1 MRFSVRGLL
10 CLAVSVAFTLG
21 SSLAASL
28 TPPRVGKSPGVTR
41 VVLDLPEGATYSLE
55 PLGAAM
61 RVTLPGQDFAPA
73 LKKIRQA
80 EMTGFTLENGSGNA
94 IMTLVTPQGVSSRS
108 GYRETVLSPAQ
119 GKTGSRLVLD
129 FSGAYA
135 DITPLQPRGMFTF
148 QKAIGTRFTAVI
160 DPGHGGKDPGARGVV
175 TEEPLNLDVAKRV
188 TALLQAAGV
197 DVLMTRSNSG
207 TLVDDKALDLASRAA
222 QSRGKT
228 VFVSIHAN
236 ARPPS
241 KVNSTFGTE
250 VYFYSPDKVPNLFPP
265 AIVPEPLR
273 SLEPPPVNAI
283 SGGLEKFAEAL
294 QALDGL
300 TKPPVPTPPGQIPG
314 EPSPSRDEA
323 GFSRPT
329 QTNPSISTNIIEP
342 DLSYLP
348 LEPTNLAGSPERAA
362 ASQQLALN
370 VLSSVLGSAASF
382 NGGTRN
388 ADYFVIK
395 QSECPAILV
404 EMGYVTHPVEGQQLK
419 LTNYLDRI
427 AYGIGYGVLEYL
439 ENNANGI

>member
-1 MRFSVRGLL
+1 M
-10 CLAVSVAFTLG
+10 AITVACTLG
-21 SSLAASL
+21 TAFAASL
-28 TPPRVGKSPGVTR
+28 TEPRIGKSPGVSR

-61 RVTLPGQDFAPA
+61 RVTLPGQDFTPV
-73 LKKIRQA
+73 LKKTRQA
-80 EMTGFTLENGSGNA
+80 EMPGYTLENGGGNA

-108 GYRETVLSPAQ
+108 GYRESVLSPAQ

-135 DITPLQPRGMFTF
+135 DITPLQPKGTFAF
-148 QKAIGTRFTAVI
+148 QKAIGTRFMAVI
-160 DPGHGGKDPGARGVV
+160 DPGHGGKDPGARGVL

-197 DVLMTRSNSG
+197 DVLMTRTNSG
-207 TLVDDKALDLASRAA
+207 TLSEDKALDLSSRAA

-236 ARPPS
+236 ARPPRNA
-241 KVNSTFGTE
+241 NSNFGTE
-250 VYFYSPDKVPNLFPP
+250 VYYYSPEKVPNLFPP

-273 SLEPPPVNAI
+273 SLESLPVNAI
-283 SGGLEKFAEAL
+283 TGGLEKLGEAL
-294 QALDGL
+294 QVLDGMP
-300 TKPPVPTPPGQIPG
+300 KPPAPTPPGQIPV

-323 GFSRPT
+323 GFSSPNQSDQIAPT
-329 QTNPSISTNIIEP
+329 DGIEP

-348 LEPTNLAGSPERAA
+348 LEPTKLAGSPERAA
-362 ASQQLALN
+362 SSQQLALN
-370 VLSSVLGSAASF
+370 VLSSVLGSVASF
-382 NGGTRN
+382 NGGARN

-395 QSECPAILV
+395 ESECPAILV

-419 LTNYLDRI
+419 DTNYLDRI
-427 AYGIGYGVLEYL
+427 AYGISYGVLEFL
-439 ENNANGI
+439 ENSSNGI

>member
-1 MRFSVRGLL
+1 M
-10 CLAVSVAFTLG
+10 AVSVAFALAPAF
-21 SSLAASL
+21 AASL
-28 TPPRVGKSPGVTR
+28 TPPRVGKSPGVSR

>member
-1 MRFSVRGLL
+1 M
-10 CLAVSVAFTLG
+10 AITMATAFG
-21 SSLAASL
+21 PALAASL
-28 TPPRVGKSPGVTR
+28 TAPRIGKSPGVSR

-61 RVTLPGQDFAPA
+61 RVTIPGQDFTPA
-73 LKKIRQA
+73 LKKTRQA
-80 EMTGFTLENGSGNA
+80 EMPGYTLENGGGNA
-94 IMTLVTPQGVSSRS
+94 IMTLITPQGVSSRS

-135 DITPLQPRGMFTF
+135 DITPLQPKGTFAF

-160 DPGHGGKDPGARGVV
+160 DPGHGGKDPGARGVL

-197 DVLMTRSNSG
+197 DVLMTRTNSG
-207 TLVDDKALDLASRAA
+207 TLSEDKALDLASRAA

-236 ARPPS
+236 ARPPRNA
-241 KVNSTFGTE
+241 NSNFGTE
-250 VYFYSPDKVPNLFPP
+250 VYYYSPEKVPNLFPP
-265 AIVPEPLR
+265 ALVPEPLR
-273 SLEPPPVNAI
+273 SLESLPVNAI
-283 SGGLEKFAEAL
+283 TGGLEKLGEAL
-294 QALDGL
+294 QVLEGQPKTL
-300 TKPPVPTPPGQIPG
+300 VPTPPGQIPV

-323 GFSRPT
+323 GFLNPT
-329 QTNPSISTNIIEP
+329 QPDSSTPNNSVEP

-348 LEPTNLAGSPERAA
+348 LEPTKLANSPERAA
-362 ASQQLALN
+362 ASQQMALN
-370 VLSSVLGSAASF
+370 VLSSVLGSAASH
-382 NGGTRN
+382 NGGARN

-395 QSECPAILV
+395 ESECPAILV

-419 LTNYLDRI
+419 DTNYLDRI
-427 AYGIGYGVLEYL
+427 AYGISYGVLEYL
-439 ENNANGI
+439 ENATSGI

>member
-1 MRFSVRGLL
+1 MRSSVRGLL
-10 CLAVSVAFTLG
+10 CLAITLAYTLG
-21 SSLAASL
+21 SALAASL
-28 TPPRVGKSPGVTR
+28 TEPRIGKSPGVSR

-61 RVTLPGQDFAPA
+61 RVTLPGQDFTPV

-80 EMTGFTLENGSGNA
+80 EMTGYTLENGGGNA
-94 IMTLVTPQGVSSRS
+94 IMTLVTPQGVSSRN
-108 GYRETVLSPAQ
+108 GFRESVLSPAQ

-135 DITPLQPRGMFTF
+135 DITPLQPKGTFAF

-160 DPGHGGKDPGARGVV
+160 DPGHGGKDPGARGVL

-197 DVLMTRSNSG
+197 DVLMTRTNSG
-207 TLVDDKALDLASRAA
+207 TLSEDKALDLASRAA

-236 ARPPS
+236 ARPPRNA
-241 KVNSTFGTE
+241 NSNFGTE
-250 VYFYSPDKVPNLFPP
+250 VYYYSPEKVPNLFPP
-265 AIVPEPLR
+265 ANVPEPLR
-273 SLEPPPVNAI
+273 SLESLPINAMT
-283 SGGLEKFAEAL
+283 GGLEKLGEAL
-294 QALDGL
+294 QVLEGSP
-300 TKPPVPTPPGQIPG
+300 KPPAPTSPGQIPS

-323 GFSRPT
+323 GFSSPNQPDQIAPT
-329 QTNPSISTNIIEP
+329 DGIEP

-348 LEPTNLAGSPERAA
+348 LEPTTLAASPERAN

-382 NGGTRN
+382 NGGARN

-395 QSECPAILV
+395 ESECPAILV
-404 EMGYVTHPVEGQQLK
+404 EIGYVTHPVEGQQLK
-419 LTNYLDRI
+419 DTNYLDRI
-427 AYGIGYGVLEYL
+427 AYGISYGVLEYL
-439 ENNANGI
+439 ENNTDGI

>member
-1 MRFSVRGLL
+1 MAIT
-10 CLAVSVAFTLG
+10 LACTLG
-21 SSLAASL
+21 PAFAASL
-28 TPPRVGKSPGVTR
+28 TPPRIGKSPGTSR

-61 RVTLPGQDFAPA
+61 RVTLPGQDFTPA
-73 LKKIRQA
+73 LKKTRQA
-80 EMTGFTLENGSGNA
+80 EMTGYTLENGNGNA

-108 GYRETVLSPAQ
+108 GYRESVLSPAQ

-135 DITPLQPRGMFTF
+135 NITPLQPKGTFTF
-148 QKAIGTRFTAVI
+148 QKAIGAHFTAVI
-160 DPGHGGKDPGARGVV
+160 DPGHGGKDPGARGVL

-197 DVLMTRSNSG
+197 DVLMTRTNSG
-207 TLVDDKALDLASRAA
+207 TLSEDKALDLASRAA

-236 ARPPS
+236 ARPPRNA
-241 KVNSTFGTE
+241 NSNFGTE
-250 VYFYSPDKVPNLFPP
+250 VYYYSPEKVPNLFPP

-273 SLEPPPVNAI
+273 SLELLPVNAI
-283 SGGLEKFAEAL
+283 TGGLEKLGEAL
-294 QALDGL
+294 QVLDGMP
-300 TKPPVPTPPGQIPG
+300 KSPAPTPPVQIPV

-323 GFSRPT
+323 GFSSPNQSDQIAPT
-329 QTNPSISTNIIEP
+329 DGIEP

-348 LEPTNLAGSPERAA
+348 LEPTKLAESPERAS

-382 NGGTRN
+382 NGGARN

-395 QSECPAILV
+395 ESECPAILV
-404 EMGYVTHPVEGQQLK
+404 EMGYVTHPIEGQQLK
-419 LTNYLDRI
+419 DTNYLDRI
-427 AYGIGYGVLEYL
+427 AYGISYGVLEFL
-439 ENNANGI
+439 ENSSNGI

>member
-1 MRFSVRGLL
+1 M
-10 CLAVSVAFTLG
+10 AVTVAYTLG
-21 SSLAASL
+21 PALAASL
-28 TPPRVGKSPGVTR
+28 AEPRVGKSPGVSR

-61 RVTLPGQDFAPA
+61 RVTLPGQDFAPT
-73 LKKIRQA
+73 LKKTRQA
-80 EMTGFTLENGSGNA
+80 EMTGYTLENGGGDA

-108 GYRETVLSPAQ
+108 GYRESVLSPAQ

-135 DITPLQPRGMFTF
+135 DITPLQPKGVFAF

-160 DPGHGGKDPGARGVV
+160 DPGHGGKDPGARGVL

-197 DVLMTRSNSG
+197 DVLMTRTNSG
-207 TLVDDKALDLASRAA
+207 TLSEDKALDLASRAA

-236 ARPPS
+236 ARPPR
-241 KVNSTFGTE
+241 NANNNFGTE
-250 VYFYSPDKVPNLFPP
+250 VYYYSPEKVPNLFPP
-265 AIVPEPLR
+265 IIVPEPLR
-273 SLEPPPVNAI
+273 SLDTLPVNAI
-283 SGGLEKFAEAL
+283 TGGLEKLGEAL
-294 QALDGL
+294 QVLDGV
-300 TKPPVPTPPGQIPG
+300 TKPSTPIPPGQIPV
-314 EPSPSRDEA
+314 EPGPSRDEA
-323 GFSRPT
+323 GFLSPT
-329 QTNPSISTNIIEP
+329 QTDQSAPTDGIEP

-348 LEPTNLAGSPERAA
+348 LEPTKLAESPERAS

-382 NGGTRN
+382 NGGARN

-395 QSECPAILV
+395 ESQCPAILV

-419 LTNYLDRI
+419 DTNYLDRI
-427 AYGIGYGVLEYL
+427 AYGISYGVLEFL
-439 ENNANGI
+439 ENSVTGI

>member
-1 MRFSVRGLL
+1 MAASMA
-10 CLAVSVAFTLG
+10 LALTPA
-21 SSLAASL
+21 LAATLSA
-28 TPPRVGKSPGVTR
+28 PRIGKSPGVSR
-41 VVLDLPEGATYSLE
+41 VVLDLPEAATYSLE
-55 PLGAAM
+55 PIGAAM
-61 RVTLPGQDFAPA
+61 RVTISEQSFTPA
-73 LKKIRQA
+73 LKKTRQA
-80 EMTGFTLENGSGNA
+80 EMTGYTLENGGGNA
-94 IMTLVTPQGVSSRS
+94 ILTLVTPQGVSSRS
-108 GYRETVLSPAQ
+108 GYRESVLSPAQ

-135 DITPLQPRGMFTF
+135 DITPLKPKGTFTF

-197 DVLMTRSNSG
+197 DVLMTRTNSG
-207 TLVDDKALDLASRAA
+207 TLSEDKALDLASRAA

-236 ARPPS
+236 ARPPRNATS
-241 KVNSTFGTE
+241 NFGTE
-250 VYFYSPDKVPNLFPP
+250 VYYYSPEKVPNLFPP

-273 SLEPPPVNAI
+273 SLESLPVNAI
-283 SGGLEKFAEAL
+283 TGGLEKLGEAL
-294 QALDGL
+294 QVLDGV
-300 TKPPVPTPPGQIPG
+300 TKPTAPKPPGQVPI

-323 GFSRPT
+323 GFSSPA
-329 QTNPSISTNIIEP
+329 QTNLAVPTDGIEP

-348 LEPTNLAGSPERAA
+348 LEPTKLANSPERAA

-395 QSECPAILV
+395 ESECPAILV

-419 LTNYLDRI
+419 DSNYLDRI
-427 AYGIGYGVLEYL
+427 AYGISHGVLEFL
-439 ENNANGI
+439 ENSANGI

>member
-1 MRFSVRGLL
+1 M
-10 CLAVSVAFTLG
+10 AVSVAFALAPAF
-21 SSLAASL
+21 AASL
-28 TPPRVGKSPGVTR
+28 TPPRVGKSPGVSR

-135 DITPLQPRGMFTF
+135 DITPLQPKGMFTF

-197 DVLMTRSNSG
+197 DVLMTRTNSG

-236 ARPPS
+236 ARPPR
-241 KVNSTFGTE
+241 NANGNFGTE
-250 VYFYSPDKVPNLFPP
+250 VYYYSPEKVPNLFPP
-265 AIVPEPLR
+265 AVVPEPLR
-273 SLEPPPVNAI
+273 SLESLPSNAI
-283 SGGLEKFAEAL
+283 TGGLEKLGEAL
-294 QALDGL
+294 QVLDGV
-300 TKPPVPTPPGQIPG
+300 TKPLTPSPPGQIPI
-314 EPSPSRDEA
+314 ESSPSRDEA
-323 GFSRPT
+323 GFSSPNQSDQRVPT
-329 QTNPSISTNIIEP
+329 DTSDP

-348 LEPTNLAGSPERAA
+348 LEPTKLANNPERAA

-370 VLSSVLGSAASF
+370 VLSSVLGSTASF

-395 QSECPAILV
+395 ESQCPAILV
-404 EMGYVTHPVEGQQLK
+404 EMGYVTHPVEGAQLK
-419 LTNYLDRI
+419 DTNYLDRI

>member
-1 MRFSVRGLL
+1 MRSTLRWLMWMAITMAF
-10 CLAVSVAFTLG
+10 AFTPAF
-21 SSLAASL
+21 AASL
-28 TPPRVGKSPGVTR
+28 TEPRIGKSPGVSR

-55 PLGAAM
+55 PLGVA
-61 RVTLPGQDFAPA
+61 
-73 LKKIRQA
+73 
-80 EMTGFTLENGSGNA
+80 MTGFTLENGGGNA

-108 GYRETVLSPAQ
+108 GYRESVLSAAQ

-135 DITPLQPRGMFTF
+135 DITPLQPKGMFAF

-160 DPGHGGKDPGARGVV
+160 DPGHGGKDPGARGVL

-197 DVLMTRSNSG
+197 DVLLTRTNSG

-222 QSRGKT
+222 QSRGKS
-228 VFVSIHAN
+228 VYVSIHAN
-236 ARPPS
+236 ARPPR
-241 KVNSTFGTE
+241 NANNNFGTE
-250 VYFYSPDKVPNLFPP
+250 VYYYSPDKVPNLFPP

-273 SLEPPPVNAI
+273 SLESLPVNAI
-283 SGGLEKFAEAL
+283 TGGLEKLGEAL
-294 QALDGL
+294 QVLDGV
-300 TKPPVPTPPGQIPG
+300 TKPPMPTPPGQVPV

-323 GFSRPT
+323 GFSSPT
-329 QTNPSISTNIIEP
+329 LGTAMDGIEP

-348 LEPTNLAGSPERAA
+348 LEPTKMANSPERAA
-362 ASQQLALN
+362 ASQQLAFN

-382 NGGTRN
+382 NGGARN

-395 QSECPAILV
+395 ESECPAILV

-419 LTNYLDRI
+419 DSNYLDRI
-427 AYGIGYGVLEYL
+427 AYGISYGVLEYL
-439 ENNANGI
+439 ENSANGI